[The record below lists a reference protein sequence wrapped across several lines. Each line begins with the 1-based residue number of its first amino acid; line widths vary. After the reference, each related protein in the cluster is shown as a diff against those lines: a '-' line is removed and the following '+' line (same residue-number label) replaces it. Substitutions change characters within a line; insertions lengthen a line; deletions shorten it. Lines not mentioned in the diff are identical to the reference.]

1 MYKVTVQVKEVR
13 GNCALGYKPGD
24 TFTIEKFYI
33 KDTGK
38 GVCLHALAAMLT
50 LLAPLLKG
58 APATALGIGKEED
71 TGVRAV
77 PRPRRAVHAQR
88 NRNIRVEKGE
98 SGGRL
103 ELQPGSHDVHDP
115 HRSPTVAEGGP
126 LGQPHPAAQQPLQL
140 RQHLNRDR
148 AKPRSLPA
156 KAGNLALQA
165 SAEAAN

>member
-38 GVCLHALAAMLT
+38 GVCLHALAAILT

-71 TGVRAV
+71 AGYTQCPDPGKPYTYRGTVIFELKR
-77 PRPRRAVHAQR
+77 
-88 NRNIRVEKGE
+88 EKA
-98 SGGRL
+98 R
-103 ELQPGSHDVHDP
+103 
-115 HRSPTVAEGGP
+115 EG
-126 LGQPHPAAQQPLQL
+126 
-140 RQHLNRDR
+140 
-148 AKPRSLPA
+148 
-156 KAGNLALQA
+156 
-165 SAEAAN
+165 